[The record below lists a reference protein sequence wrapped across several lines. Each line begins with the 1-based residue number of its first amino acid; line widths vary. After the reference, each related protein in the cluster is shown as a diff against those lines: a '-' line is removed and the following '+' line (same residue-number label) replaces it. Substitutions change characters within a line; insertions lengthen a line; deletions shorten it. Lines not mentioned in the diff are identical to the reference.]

1 MRLAFIV
8 VPGTLAAT
16 PVAAQDYR
24 RDRGYGQM
32 LRAREIAHWRSMD
45 GNYEGAN
52 RADHRDAAI
61 ARSGW

>member
-24 RDRGYGQM
+24 RDP
-32 LRAREIAHWRSMD
+32 HWRSMD
-45 GNYEGAN
+45 GNDEGAN